1 MSTVIDVSG
10 YESTPTSEALIA
22 AARAE
27 FTQRGFDGA
36 RVARIAEAAGVNKE
50 RIYGYFGSKEG
61 LFEVVMAKAL
71 TEHVEHSPFLE
82 GQTLTDHVMAAY
94 DHHRRDPEL
103 VRLLMWESLHYAAD
117 EGQTPPF
124 SDGRREFYRRKVER
138 LREITGGPDGLR
150 AAIAL
155 YVAIG
160 LQAAPFMIPQ
170 LGAVILGRP
179 TSDEEVQ
186 AILRPM
192 VEQTVRF
199 IEQNLQDQE
208 QDQDQR

>member
-1 MSTVIDVSG
+1 MSGVTDDAG

-22 AARAE
+22 AARTE
-27 FTQRGFDGA
+27 FTRRGFDGA
-36 RVARIAEAAGVNKE
+36 RVARIAAEAGVNKE

-82 GQTLTDHVMAAY
+82 GQTLTEHVMAAY

-103 VRLLMWESLHYAAD
+103 VRLLMWESLHYDAD
-117 EGQTPPF
+117 EGRTPPF

-138 LREITGGPDGLR
+138 LRAVTGGTDDLR
-150 AAIAL
+150 AAVAL
-155 YVAIG
+155 YAAIG

-170 LGAVILGRP
+170 LGAIILDRP
-179 TSDEEVQ
+179 ISDDEVQ
-186 AILRPM
+186 QMLRPLI
-192 VEQTVRF
+192 EQTVRF
-199 IEQNLQDQE
+199 IEQRLTE
-208 QDQDQR
+208 QA

>member
-1 MSTVIDVSG
+1 MIDTAG

-22 AARAE
+22 AARVE
-27 FTQRGFDGA
+27 FTKRGFDGA

-61 LFEVVMAKAL
+61 LFEVVMSKAL
-71 TEHVEHSPFLE
+71 TEHVEQTPFLE
-82 GQTLTDHVMAAY
+82 GQSLTDHVMAAY
-94 DHHRRDPEL
+94 DHHRHDPEL
-103 VRLLMWESLHYAAD
+103 VRLLMWESLHYDAD

-124 SDGRREFYRRKVER
+124 SDGRRAYYQRKIER
-138 LREITGGPDGLR
+138 LQLVSGEPDALR

-160 LQAAPFMIPQ
+160 LQAAPYMVPQ

-179 TSDEEVQ
+179 VSDAEVQ
-186 AILRPM
+186 ELMRPLI
-192 VEQTVRF
+192 EQTVRF
-199 IEQNLQDQE
+199 IEGGLA
-208 QDQDQR
+208 R